1 MKTTAPSNP
10 TSGQKIALFASL
22 LLFFIAAAWI
32 SIGFMFSS
40 NSLSTSSRHRSEKNC
55 LSNSP
60 SSPSSSSSSNVST
73 DWFPPFHE
81 CRPTVVDAGSS
92 SSRCISK
99 GYEGDGIAVEHPSPS
114 SSSYSYTEDGF
125 RNCAGNRVHI
135 VRGRTNTIRIVV
147 DAATGMV
154 KRTEHKVESNP
165 EGKTNTIVITVRE

>member
-1 MKTTAPSNP
+1 MKTTTPTNP

-32 SIGFMFSS
+32 SIGFVFSS
-40 NSLSTSSRHRSEKNC
+40 NSLSTSSRHRSESGKASC
-55 LSNSP
+55 LSA
-60 SSPSSSSSSNVST
+60 SSNVST

-81 CRPTVVDAGSS
+81 CRPTVVDVGSSS

-99 GYEGDGIAVEHPSPS
+99 GYEGGGGVSIEHPSSP
-114 SSSYSYTEDGF
+114 SYTEDGF